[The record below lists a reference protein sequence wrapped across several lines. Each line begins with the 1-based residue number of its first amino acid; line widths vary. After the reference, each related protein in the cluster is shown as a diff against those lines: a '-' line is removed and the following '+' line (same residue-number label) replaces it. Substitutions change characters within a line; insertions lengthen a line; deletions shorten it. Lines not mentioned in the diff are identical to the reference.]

1 MNTPNTRS
9 LADIADELDSRSI
22 PAWETLP
29 DLELYMDQVITL
41 LGQRFEPL
49 TVGND
54 RPLTSSMIN
63 NYVKDEV
70 MPRPQKKKYTREHL
84 TALSVICMLKAEF
97 SLPEIR
103 ALLKALDERYSTK
116 ELYTAFGTA
125 QTAALH
131 NAADE
136 LRRAETIDSTARLEL
151 AMSLALEA
159 NAKRVAASKLLATL
173 LPTEEGDKKKKKKDD

>member
-1 MNTPNTRS
+1 MEPLDKRT
-9 LADIADELDSRSI
+9 LGEIADELDSQDI
-22 PAWETLP
+22 PPWEVLP

-41 LGQRFEPL
+41 FGQRFEPL
-49 TVGND
+49 AVGND

-70 MPRPQKKKYTREHL
+70 MPRPLKKKYTREHL

-103 ALLKALDERYSTK
+103 ALLNALGERYSTE
-116 ELYTAFGTA
+116 ELYTAFQAA

-136 LRRAETIDSTARLEL
+136 LRHADTIDSAARLEL

-159 NAKRVAASKLLATL
+159 NAKRVAASKLLATA
-173 LPTEEGDKKKKKKDD
+173 LPMEEDSKKKKKKDE